1 MRIKAR
7 GTGACQ
13 EQAGRAFRTEVSMSR
28 LFMILYSMIGTVLAG
43 SAIVVALTMGL
54 DTLRPILIAAALGA
68 VLAVPVSWFVA
79 RRIADEA

>member
-1 MRIKAR
+1 
-7 GTGACQ
+7 
-13 EQAGRAFRTEVSMSR
+13 MSR